1 MNTKRNGTKNNL
13 WKLHTMLCIKIGFAM
28 VQMICFWFA
37 SRGSSKFHLIPTFIW
52 NEWTICIIYFNSDSI
67 VYKGTFQKWD
77 NWYVHSPIE
86 AYNHHKHLFNTK
98 RVKVTKKQVL
108 EKIAEYF
115 NATADVTISGNQCLW
130 KWTKLEQ

>member
-1 MNTKRNGTKNNL
+1 M
-13 WKLHTMLCIKIGFAM
+13 
-28 VQMICFWFA
+28 
-37 SRGSSKFHLIPTFIW
+37 
-52 NEWTICIIYFNSDSI
+52 CIIYFNSDST

-98 RVKVTKKQVL
+98 RVKVTKNQVL

-115 NATADVTISGNQCLW
+115 NATADVAISGNQCLW